1 MDIGIFIAYEG
12 QVVQFPVNPTKFEVA
27 SSANNKDTEI
37 IQIGDIVV
45 PKLPKLHKIQWESF
59 FPYES
64 WWTGVRTKGS
74 FRSAQFYLDF
84 INQIRNDCK
93 PCHLTV
99 TGIEVV
105 GGMGYAHDVVIEDF
119 TYHHQGGDHEDTYY
133 SISLKEYKDYSVSLL
148 ATAAPKPTPANPDPK
163 PQVTSE
169 VGTVQPQA
177 PVQPKPTQITIGC
190 DVILNGRVHYD
201 SYGSK
206 PGKTFTNYKGKVN
219 LINKKGSH
227 PYHVTTPSG
236 GYLGWV
242 TEGSVTL
249 A

>member
-1 MDIGIFIAYEG
+1 MDIGIFLTYEG
-12 QVVQFPVNPTKFEVA
+12 QVVQFPVNPEKFEVE
-27 SSANNKDTEI
+27 SSTNNSDTEI
-37 IQIGDIVV
+37 IQIGDIVI
-45 PKLPKLHKIQWESF
+45 PKLPKLETIRWESF

-64 WWTGVRTKGS
+64 WWTGVRTKGG
-74 FRSAQFYLDF
+74 FRSAQFYLNL
-84 INQIRNDCK
+84 INKIRTDCK
-93 PCHLTV
+93 PCRLTV

-105 GGMGYAHDVVIEDF
+105 GGIGYDHDVVIEDF
-119 TYHHQGGDHEDTYY
+119 TYYHQGGDHEDTYY
-133 SISLKEYKDYSVSLL
+133 SISFKEYKDYSISLL
-148 ATAAPKPTPANPDPK
+148 ESPKAREKPK
-163 PQVTSE
+163 VVTD

-177 PVQPKPTQITIGC
+177 PVTPAPKEITIGC

-206 PGKTFTNYKGKVN
+206 PGKTFTNYRGKVN

-236 GYLGWV
+236 GWLGWV
-242 TEGSVTL
+242 TAGSVVL